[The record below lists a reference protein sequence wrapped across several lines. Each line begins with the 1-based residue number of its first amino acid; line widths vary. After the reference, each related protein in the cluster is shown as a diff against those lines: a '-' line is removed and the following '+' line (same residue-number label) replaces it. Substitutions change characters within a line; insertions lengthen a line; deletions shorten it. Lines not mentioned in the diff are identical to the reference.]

1 MLGAQRWYAAA
12 AAQASLREVTEGA
25 GGLWELPTCTVNLEE
40 RDAGRS
46 KSKLRE
52 RRETPHAFQS
62 SPTSVSFLVCESEGS
77 ADAPKSRLRP
87 KQQAAITVIQP
98 PRPLAYYPKDTAD
111 SQLSACETTWQS
123 TAGIRS

>member
-52 RRETPHAFQS
+52 RREAPHDFNPPQPPS
-62 SPTSVSFLVCESEGS
+62 HSFLASLKGRWTSRRTVC
-77 ADAPKSRLRP
+77 DQNNK
-87 KQQAAITVIQP
+87 AAIPVI
-98 PRPLAYYPKDTAD
+98 TA
-111 SQLSACETTWQS
+111 SS
-123 TAGIRS
+123 